1 MTGFAGL
8 WVYESNLHPLK
19 ARHESLNIWCSQRED
34 AQKCWETQIAGQF
47 DNQKHSQFQNKWC
60 DGKCCSIISK
70 NKVCRAEISSG
81 NPHCWWTW
89 HRHRRRCEEILSNW
103 NWRYCCHTNE
113 WRCEHHGF
121 SPWLFQGHFWRFW
134 GLSMV
139 FSFPEWYSLSMF
151 QQRQH
156 PQS

>member
-1 MTGFAGL
+1 MSL
-8 WVYESNLHPLK
+8 WVKPSSFVSSAWITQHLVFPKGGCTKMLGNSNSWTVWQSKQFTILK
-19 ARHESLNIWCSQRED
+19 QMMW
-34 AQKCWETQIAGQF
+34 WG
-47 DNQKHSQFQNKWC
+47 
-60 DGKCCSIISK
+60 CCSIISK

-89 HRHRRRCEEILSNW
+89 HRHRRRWEEIRSNW

-121 SPWLFQGHFWRFW
+121 SPWLFQGLFWRFW